1 MRACA
6 RDFVRQGRFGFYLW
20 VLKANRA
27 RLFYEAM
34 GGVEMAEKVERVGRL
49 HAFAQVAYGWH
60 DLTAL
65 VSDPEGVA

>member
-1 MRACA
+1 
-6 RDFVRQGRFGFYLW
+6 

-49 HAFAQVAYGWH
+49 HSFAQVAYGWH
-60 DLTAL
+60 DLAML
-65 VSDPEGVA
+65 VSPGGGDPDDALK